1 MAQPT
6 TTENKKAKIV
16 KFYAMTDQNGN
27 HRFFEGSHGKLY
39 DWNVELDNGDKGKAN
54 SKAKIDANGN
64 EEIKF
69 RFKEGDEVI
78 YVKDTYVSQ
87 GKADFVLFKKMN
99 FPKDSP
105 QAGGKSTYNDPLNNK
120 RMAMG
125 IAQQVSIQMFDI
137 IDHNATQEEIVLLSV
152 KFHAW
157 IMTGENNRDILSAR
171 WYALTV
177 AVDTLKLSKFPESF
191 VNERHSALGSWILV
205 VIELADKYYEQRA
218 TVS

>member
-6 TTENKKAKIV
+6 TTENKKGKIV
-16 KFYAMTDQNGN
+16 KFFPMTDQNTGQQK
-27 HRFFEGSHGKLY
+27 FFEGSHGRLY
-39 DWNVELDNGDKGKAN
+39 DWGVELDNGDKGK
-54 SKAKIDANGN
+54 SNGK
-64 EEIKF
+64 EEGKF